1 MCSGTRLHLEVDE
14 FAVVVVAAVAIGID
28 GQHGRAIISDIDR
41 WQMPCG
47 GRHGILMNTSVFEA

>member
-1 MCSGTRLHLEVDE
+1 MHLEVDE
-14 FAVVVVAAVAIGID
+14 FAVAVVAAVAIGID